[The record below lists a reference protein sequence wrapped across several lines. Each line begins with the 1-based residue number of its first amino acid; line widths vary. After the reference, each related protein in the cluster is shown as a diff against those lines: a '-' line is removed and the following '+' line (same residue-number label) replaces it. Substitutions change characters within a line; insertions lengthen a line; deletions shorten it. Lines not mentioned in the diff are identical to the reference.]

1 MLLEVAFMRY
11 IQGHGVYTVDQ
22 KVSVAPD
29 DYSKNTQKYFKQFQ
43 SLTMIT

>member
-11 IQGHGVYTVDQ
+11 SQGHGVYTGDQ

-29 DYSKNTQKYFKQFQ
+29 EYSENTQKYFKH
-43 SLTMIT
+43 